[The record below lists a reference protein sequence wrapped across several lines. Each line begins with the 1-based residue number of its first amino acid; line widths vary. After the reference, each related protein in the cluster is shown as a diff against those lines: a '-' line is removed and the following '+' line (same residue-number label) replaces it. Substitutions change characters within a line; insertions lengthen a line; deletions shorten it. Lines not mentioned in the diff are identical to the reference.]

1 MLQHAYRL
9 GQENRPGQSA
19 GEYFR
24 EQLDRLGVGADLT
37 AVPQGRQRGLSLPPS
52 SLKAAAEN

>member
-9 GQENRPGQSA
+9 GPENRPGQSA
-19 GEYFR
+19 GEYVR

-37 AVPQGRQRGLSLPPS
+37 AVPLGRQRGVSLPPS
-52 SLKAAAEN
+52 SLQEATEN